1 MFTRILFATLSL
13 GAASACAAERSA
25 VLDIKG
31 MTCST
36 CPLTVRQVLRK
47 APGVRDAKVDLAKAR
62 AEVTFDDAV
71 TTIERLAGA
80 VTEAGFQAQARK
92 GAP

>member
-1 MFTRILFATLSL
+1 MFTRILFAILSL
-13 GAASACAAERSA
+13 AATSVQATERSA
-25 VLDIKG
+25 VLDVKG

-47 APGVRDAKVDLAKAR
+47 AHGVRDAKVDFAKAR

-71 TTIERLAGA
+71 TTIDRLAGA
-80 VTEAGFQAQARK
+80 VTEAGFPAQARK